1 MNGQTEKTMLA
12 VTVNEGLGAWCRAPE
27 GVLARGRARDSDAI
41 AAGQTLAE
49 VRIEGALH
57 EILAPGPGKLIQSLR
72 AGELVQPRRPAG
84 LGRRQRN
91 GELEIESGFG

>member
-12 VTVNEGLGAWCRAPE
+12 VTVNEGLWAASMAPE
-27 GVLARGRARDSDAI
+27 GVLERWRARDSETI
-41 AAGQTLAE
+41 TAGQALAE

-72 AGELVQPRRPAG
+72 AGELVQPGDR
-84 LGRRQRN
+84 LGWVEDN
-91 GELEIESGFG
+91 ATAS